1 MSTFIVS
8 RTDRVRSIGNN
19 VYDQVVV
26 MRDTLIGEGDGI
38 KILYV
43 NSAISD
49 EELKENIEFFYRN
62 YDDLSY
68 VDKELNINISLG
80 TNAYLAEKKIN
91 AILKAIEKI
100 DKKYGRGGK

>member
-1 MSTFIVS
+1 MSTFIIN
-8 RTDRVRSIGNN
+8 RKDRVHSVGNN
-19 VYDQVVV
+19 VYDQVLV
-26 MRDTLIGEGDGI
+26 MRDSLIGEGDGI

-43 NSAISD
+43 NSSITD

-62 YDDLSY
+62 YDDMSY
-68 VDKELNINISLG
+68 VDKELNMNISLG